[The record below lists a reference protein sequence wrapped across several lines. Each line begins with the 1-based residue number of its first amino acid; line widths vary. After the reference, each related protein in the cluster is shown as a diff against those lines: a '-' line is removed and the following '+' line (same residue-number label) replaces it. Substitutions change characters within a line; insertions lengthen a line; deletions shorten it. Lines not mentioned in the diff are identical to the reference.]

1 MGGSGFCW
9 FEDWVG
15 LGVVAF
21 PTWYIVDPDDVASG
35 VLHPVDVFWWDAH
48 ADSHEYSPVPW
59 VSLEM
64 IKLLSPLLMPCM

>member
-1 MGGSGFCW
+1 LVGSGFCQ

-21 PTWYIVDPDDVASG
+21 LKLYILDPDDVASG
-35 VLHPVDVFWWDAH
+35 VLHHVDVFWWDAH
-48 ADSHEYSPVPW
+48 ADSHEYSPVPC

-64 IKLLSPLLMPCM
+64 IKLQSPLPTPCM